1 MPEITPSDE
10 KKKKIQTGEQEKVVR
25 QESGG
30 KKSDIHFNFYIVYF
44 GEKKKRFTPWFLS
57 TLFSWTQ
64 TEKNNRHVSNKRPSF
79 SYTREWVPQVLIR
92 NITVH
97 TLLYK
102 ICLIIWLIYTP
113 GTTAI
118 NKFVRLICILSSIFL
133 SRMGSVCLTHGQKK
147 KWDRRLLL
155 NAISSILIFR
165 FYKKVFHSSDINF
178 SMWEGE
184 YFFRLNDAHFSF
196 AHCKLYLLIR
206 MKSFF
211 KEI

>member
-1 MPEITPSDE
+1 MEE
-10 KKKKIQTGEQEKVVR
+10 KRVTFILIFI
-25 QESGG
+25 S
-30 KKSDIHFNFYIVYF
+30 SIL
-44 GEKKKRFTPWFLS
+44 EKKKRFTPWFLS

-64 TEKNNRHVSNKRPSF
+64 TEKKNRHLSNKRPSF

-97 TLLYK
+97 TLLYR

-118 NKFVRLICILSSIFL
+118 NKFVRFIYILSDTFL

-155 NAISSILIFR
+155 KAISSILIFR

-206 MKSFF
+206 MKRFF

>member
-64 TEKNNRHVSNKRPSF
+64 TEKNNRHLSNKRPSF

-118 NKFVRLICILSSIFL
+118 NKFVRFICILSSIFL